1 MARTTALNK
10 IEATLY
16 EPTKY
21 KIIQGGMSAGK
32 TYAILTLLVGYCESY
47 PRSIIT
53 VAGMTYRH
61 LAKGPIRDLKKIL
74 EETGRWDEKR
84 FNRSTNEYHFSNGSI
99 LEFLSLDNM
108 GSRGPRRDV
117 VFCNEA
123 NSMSYETFKQ
133 LAKRSS
139 DFAIID
145 YNPSSEFWAH
155 TEYVNHPKRSKNTSF
170 LILTY
175 KDNEAL
181 TKQQVEDIE
190 EDMPAPGEEPSN
202 WWTVYGMGQIGSL
215 EGNVYSGWIETSKEE
230 LEKGKLVRY
239 GLDFGFSND
248 ESALVGIY
256 DLGENKIG
264 IEQIMFEKGILNS
277 QYAEKFNVAQLNPS
291 ILIIADSARPEAIA
305 EIKANGYR
313 IVGADKNA
321 GSVIRGI
328 NAVKEKQIYY
338 YGDDLKKE
346 YLSYAWRKKRSGEV
360 LDEPQDGNDHLLDAL
375 RYAIDDLGHKPIQWA
390 MPR

>member
-139 DFAIID
+139 DFAII
-145 YNPSSEFWAH
+145 N
-155 TEYVNHPKRSKNTSF
+155 
-170 LILTY
+170 L
-175 KDNEAL
+175 
-181 TKQQVEDIE
+181 
-190 EDMPAPGEEPSN
+190 
-202 WWTVYGMGQIGSL
+202 
-215 EGNVYSGWIETSKEE
+215 
-230 LEKGKLVRY
+230 
-239 GLDFGFSND
+239 
-248 ESALVGIY
+248 
-256 DLGENKIG
+256 NK
-264 IEQIMFEKGILNS
+264 
-277 QYAEKFNVAQLNPS
+277 
-291 ILIIADSARPEAIA
+291 
-305 EIKANGYR
+305 
-313 IVGADKNA
+313 
-321 GSVIRGI
+321 
-328 NAVKEKQIYY
+328 
-338 YGDDLKKE
+338 
-346 YLSYAWRKKRSGEV
+346 
-360 LDEPQDGNDHLLDAL
+360 
-375 RYAIDDLGHKPIQWA
+375 
-390 MPR
+390 